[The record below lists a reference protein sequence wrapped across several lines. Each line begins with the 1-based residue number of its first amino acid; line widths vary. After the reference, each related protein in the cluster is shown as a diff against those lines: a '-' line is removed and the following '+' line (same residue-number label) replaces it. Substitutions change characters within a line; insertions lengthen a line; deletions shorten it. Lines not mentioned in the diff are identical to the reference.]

1 MGEDKEI
8 EGGVG
13 TGLRSLL
20 EEAEQSSDL
29 EKNQRPWNWEA
40 YVCVLAPPLPSN
52 MTLGKSLNLLEVT
65 LFTGL

>member
-29 EKNQRPWNWEA
+29 EKTEGLGIGRPTF
-40 YVCVLAPPLPSN
+40 VCWLHHFLAI
-52 MTLGKSLNLLEVT
+52 
-65 LFTGL
+65 